1 MTPKAVSAAT
11 SVSATTWR
19 LGSAALVMSFVLDP
33 LGNGPKTVAFVV
45 VLLAAIQVFVS
56 KPVDDTVNITLLV
69 LTATIVGIAAL
80 EIINPNVPSLE
91 VGLIGFRKSATFL
104 LGVAMGLGWRG
115 SRMGGLRLAWG
126 LLLAEA
132 VISLLIH
139 LAFPSIERSIVRR
152 SGLSTWNIG
161 GVERMQGLLGGPFHV
176 SMLGAFLFISAFAPG
191 IVIRQRWLRVT
202 AAVVGLACV
211 YFSQVRTGIAAI
223 AIGALILTVATGSA
237 RRWVGRLTSVAA
249 VGVLAVAFIDPLTEY
264 ARKVT
269 ALRVLLDSGLE
280 DKRFTGRFT
289 TWSKGL
295 EMVDQSPLVGNG
307 SGSAGDTLD
316 SYFVG
321 AEHVTSHNVFL
332 KYAVEGGVF
341 QGILFISL
349 CIGLGLAVRRRR
361 DPTLFGLAAGVSLL
375 AFGAVGSA
383 VEAIPVSLGM
393 AVILGLCARKQTTAP
408 ADDAASITRSAQHL
422 SDDRGTGHKISI

>member
-1 MTPKAVSAAT
+1 
-11 SVSATTWR
+11 
-19 LGSAALVMSFVLDP
+19 MSFVLDP

-69 LTATIVGIAAL
+69 LTAIIVGIAAL
-80 EIINPNVPSLE
+80 EILNPNVPSLD
-91 VGLIGFRKSATFL
+91 VGLIGFRKSVTFL

-115 SRMGGLRLAWG
+115 SRMRGLRLAWG
-126 LLLAEA
+126 CLFAEA
-132 VISLLIH
+132 VISLFIH
-139 LAFPSIERSIVRR
+139 LAFPSIERAIVRR
-152 SGLSTWNIG
+152 SGLSSWMIG

-202 AAVVGLACV
+202 AAVVGLGCV
-211 YFSQVRTGIAAI
+211 YFSQVRTGMAAI

-237 RRWVGRLTSVAA
+237 RRWVGRLISISA
-249 VGVLAVAFIDPLTEY
+249 VGVLAVLFIDPLTEY

-269 ALRVLLDSGLE
+269 ALRILMDSGME
-280 DKRFTGRFT
+280 DTRFTGRYA
-289 TWSKGL
+289 TWSKSL
-295 EMVDQSPLVGNG
+295 DMIDRSPLVGSG

-316 SYFVG
+316 PYFAG

-332 KYAVEGGVF
+332 KYTVEGGVL
-341 QGILFISL
+341 QGILFVAL

-361 DPTLFGLAAGVSLL
+361 DPTSFGVAAGVTFLV
-375 AFGAVGSA
+375 FGAVGSA
-383 VEAIPVSLGM
+383 VEAVPVSLGM
-393 AVILGLCARKQTTAP
+393 AVIVGLCARKKATTS
-408 ADDAASITRSAQHL
+408 ADDAASITRSARHL
-422 SDDRGTGHKISI
+422 SGDRGAGHKISI